1 MRPSEAHP
9 ALGQPDSEADKMP
22 LNDAEIE
29 RYARQVVMPEIGE
42 EGQKKLLSAHVL
54 ILGAGGL
61 GAPVIAGLA
70 GAGIGHLTIIDD
82 DEADITNLN
91 RQFIH
96 TMQRL
101 SQPKSTSAEQFVKGL
116 NPDIRLSCH
125 ITRFTEENAK
135 MLIEPCD
142 LVIDCTD
149 NPHTRY
155 LANQLCQQLH
165 TPLIFGGAVRT
176 DGQITSFI
184 PQDPNSPCLR
194 CIFPQTEL
202 DYDQA
207 PSCANAGILG
217 STTMVIGGLQT
228 AEAIK
233 IIAGFGTP
241 LVGKLL
247 LYDGLAS
254 SFTEI
259 EIARDPACPVCSQK
273 L

>member
-91 RQFIH
+91 RQFIN

-101 SQPKSTSAEQFVKGL
+101 SQPKTESAEQFVKGL
-116 NPDIRLSCH
+116 NPDVRLSCH
-125 ITRFTEENAK
+125 IARFTEENAK

-155 LANQLCQQLH
+155 LANQLDVAASTLNRILKQQSGISPEMALRLSKALGRSPESWLAMQH
-165 TPLIFGGAVRT
+165 TYDLWQAKRVV
-176 DGQITSFI
+176 Q
-184 PQDPNSPCLR
+184 
-194 CIFPQTEL
+194 L
-202 DYDQA
+202 DRV
-207 PSCANAGILG
+207 N
-217 STTMVIGGLQT
+217 
-228 AEAIK
+228 
-233 IIAGFGTP
+233 
-241 LVGKLL
+241 KLDL
-247 LYDGLAS
+247 DA
-254 SFTEI
+254 
-259 EIARDPACPVCSQK
+259 A
-273 L
+273 